1 MEDPDG
7 GSGWMRWMRM
17 RDIGRTADGVRT
29 HMDYL
34 DPLHNSPY
42 GAIIIIVES
51 VRGINVI
58 IIVIVVRVGCGSR
71 FKQYVTLS

>member
-42 GAIIIIVES
+42 GAIIYDGLKVLKNTIFSES
-51 VRGINVI
+51 LHPIYY
-58 IIVIVVRVGCGSR
+58 S
-71 FKQYVTLS
+71 